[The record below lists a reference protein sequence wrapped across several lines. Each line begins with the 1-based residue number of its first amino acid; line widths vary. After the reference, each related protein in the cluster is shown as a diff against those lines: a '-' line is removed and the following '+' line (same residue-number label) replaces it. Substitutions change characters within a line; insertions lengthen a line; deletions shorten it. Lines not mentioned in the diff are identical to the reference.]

1 MPDIFITM
9 IKQNWNI
16 GNEEKV
22 RILNLHESATKN
34 LYLSEQTSVVVGTE
48 TKTENRNF
56 PKTNLGNKFEF
67 GKYESPTVKLAIE
80 QLKPQIEGFIKK
92 SDSSNFTINISAG
105 ESQVTNP
112 KGFETKGSLA
122 LARANSV
129 KKYFEEIFPDLI
141 KNGVLVIKSPTS
153 VDEVK
158 IGETPYGGPG
168 SGDFK
173 KPEKKVLYDQEQ
185 FVNFDLVGSSTK
197 TTTTTKTKTLCNT
210 SPLNAGG
217 GFLLAKNDYTK
228 IYDKELGAGEG
239 NVFISFETYSQ
250 PDIIYFEYNGKTYGD
265 AMFRGDSSDVY
276 RIFLGTAL
284 MAKYGGGQ
292 LPAQFG
298 TTTYERISMDDPRLD
313 GALPGMRD
321 WSLKDSFRN
330 TFSYGPPLGNFEYM
344 DAFEEFDRDGRKG
357 KLLRKLGPN
366 FPWGIVTSE
375 IGNNYV
381 KNLGPIPKADGIDN
395 LKVINVCPVGT
406 TQWRIYFNC
415 EPI

>member
-1 MPDIFITM
+1 M
-9 IKQNWNI
+9 IKQSWNI
-16 GNEEKV
+16 GSEEKY

-48 TKTENRNF
+48 TKTENKNF

-67 GKYESPTVKLAIE
+67 GKYESDVVKKTLSD
-80 QLKPQIEGFIKK
+80 LKPQIEKFIKD
-92 SDSSNFTINISAG
+92 SDSSKFIVNISAG

-112 KGFETKGSLA
+112 KGFEERGSLA
-122 LARANSV
+122 FARANSV
-129 KKYFEEIFPDLI
+129 KKYFEELFPELI
-141 KNGVLVIKSPTS
+141 KQGTLIVNAPKSTSEVVIGK
-153 VDEVK
+153 
-158 IGETPYGGPG
+158 TPYNKLQ
-168 SGDFK
+168 SQSFK
-173 KPEKKVLYDQEQ
+173 EKYDKEYSEEQ
-185 FVNFDLVGSSTK
+185 FVNFDITGEGTK

-217 GFLLAKNDYTK
+217 GFLLPKNDYTK
-228 IYDKELGAGEG
+228 IYNKELGAGGG
-239 NVFISFETYSQ
+239 NVFITFETYNQ

-265 AMFRGDSSDVY
+265 AMFRGDSSDEY

-284 MAKYGGGQ
+284 MAKYGGSQ

-313 GALPGMRD
+313 KALPAMRD
-321 WSLKDSFRN
+321 WSLNDSFRN

-344 DAFEEFDRDGRKG
+344 DAFKEFDGDGRKG

-366 FPWGIVTSE
+366 FPWGIVTSN
-375 IGNNYV
+375 IGNNLV
-381 KNLGPIPKADGIDN
+381 KNLGPIPKVDGIDN

-406 TQWRIYFNC
+406 TQWKIYFNC